1 LDKEGFRI
9 KWKPLEEIFSE
20 SDVVSLHLRVV
31 PETQNLIDQTL
42 LKLMKPSAYLINTAR
57 PDIINRSDLI
67 ACLATK
73 QIAGA
78 GLDVLWEEPAAAD
91 DPLLRLDNVL
101 VTSHIAGD
109 TIDAIERSPQL
120 LQTEI
125 NRVLKKRE

>member
-1 LDKEGFRI
+1 
-9 KWKPLEEIFSE
+9 
-20 SDVVSLHLRVV
+20 
-31 PETQNLIDQTL
+31 
-42 LKLMKPSAYLINTAR
+42 
-57 PDIINRSDLI
+57 
-67 ACLATK
+67 LATK